1 MIPSFP
7 SKPMTFAHKVDN
19 NKLFFGL
26 PGNPVSAFVTFHIF
40 VLPVLRYISNWN
52 KERCHLP
59 VITVELENEY
69 ISLDPRPEYVRASIA
84 SVNGKLLASV
94 TGNQISSRL
103 KSLVNADVLLHLP
116 AHTEGRPN
124 IARGAQLKATV
135 LKHDFISVVR

>member
-1 MIPSFP
+1 
-7 SKPMTFAHKVDN
+7 MTFAHKMEA

-26 PGNPVSAFVTFHIF
+26 PGNSVSAFVTFHIF

-52 KERCHLP
+52 KERCRLP

-69 ISLDPRPEYVRASIA
+69 LSLDPRPEYVRASIA
-84 SVNGKLLASV
+84 SVKGRLLANV

-116 AHTEGRPN
+116 AATDDRPN
-124 IARGAQLKATV
+124 IVRGAVLKATI

>member
-1 MIPSFP
+1 MIIYNQF
-7 SKPMTFAHKVDN
+7 
-19 NKLFFGL
+19 LFYPFKFSL

-69 ISLDPRPEYVRASIA
+69 LSLDPRPEYVRASIT
-84 SVNGKLLASV
+84 SVNGKLMANV

-116 AHTEGRPN
+116 AQTEVRPN
-124 IARGAQLKATV
+124 LVKGTPLKATV
-135 LKHDFISVVR
+135 LKHDFISLVR